1 MGREN
6 AHHPLTNKTTM
17 QNLRTIV
24 LALACFYTAQ
34 AGAQKTTV
42 FTEANLAYKRGE
54 EFFDKGVYG
63 YAMAEYEDAIL
74 QLRAVQEPEW
84 ELLRMNAELG
94 YAKSAVRL
102 DLPDGEKLILD
113 FIRKYKPDPLAAQA
127 QLEVAN
133 YFYNAKKYDKAIEFF
148 KQINP
153 REMSAAQR
161 AEIYFKTGYCYFVQK
176 DFRDA
181 EVQFQQIKDQPSG
194 YFYPA
199 NYYYGL
205 CRFFNTKYTDAI
217 KAFRL
222 VERSQEYKPHV
233 PYYITQIYFAQRDF
247 DQVINYAEPKLNGSK
262 LRKREEMSRLVG
274 QAYFERGEYEKALE
288 YLEAGVTSR
297 MSEEDFYQLAYA
309 QYQAGKYKEAAE
321 NFGELNRS
329 NSELG
334 QMALYF
340 LGDSQLKLG
349 DKQGARNAFG
359 AASRM
364 DFDPS
369 IKETSLINFA
379 KLSYELNFE
388 RDALT
393 ALQKIPTNSIYYTEA
408 QSLMSEI
415 FVNTRSYDQA
425 IKTLEAMPNK
435 TPQLREA
442 YQKVL
447 YLRGIQY
454 LKDGRMEAAKG
465 LLVKSIGASVNSEYK
480 AQALY
485 WLGDIAHT
493 AKDYDGSIDYLNQ
506 FLLLAK
512 TQPNLPVESSVYTAN
527 YLQGYNYLKK
537 KNFSTAQGYFQ
548 DAVAGISRNRTF
560 LSNETVTKNILGDAT
575 LRTGDCLFKKNKY
588 SQAVKFYDDAIRAKY
603 PGYEYA
609 LFQKAVIEGLQGNS
623 TDKIIALENLIEDD
637 PKSAYADNALFQLG
651 VTYQEIGKPNK
662 ATESFQKLVADY
674 PNSDLVNESLLRL
687 GLVAYNNGN
696 RTGAMEY
703 YKQVFAH
710 NPDKEEA
717 DAALAALREIYIN
730 DMGDPDGFASFLETI
745 PGYKLENAEKDQ
757 LAYDAAQNAYE
768 SGNYERAITQF
779 SNYIGKYPNGV
790 NVLLAHYNRAESYAY
805 LEQYQQAF
813 DDYDWVV
820 RKGPG
825 QYYVLALGK
834 AAKIA
839 YNLELDFQKAYDY
852 YTKWEEV
859 ATDPEDRF
867 EAQLGAMRSAY
878 KLGNVGAVQNAARKV
893 AQNPAASDEQRASAE
908 FYLGKIAYDRKDFAA
923 AKLSFDKVLQ
933 LSDNEQTAEARYL
946 IADIH
951 YKNRDLEAAK
961 KRCLDNNQDN
971 SGYPFWVG
979 KSLLLLS
986 DVFAE
991 QGDLFSA
998 RVVLESLIENY
1009 ANPSDEIIPTARQ
1022 KLELLN
1028 RQADGQSRIDSGEN
1042 FMDDGN

>member
-1 MGREN
+1 MTN
-6 AHHPLTNKTTM
+6 YLLTNILTM
-17 QNLRTIV
+17 QNLRAIL
-24 LALACFYTAQ
+24 LAILCSFTLQLA
-34 AGAQKTTV
+34 AQKTTV

-54 EFFDKGVYG
+54 DFFNKGVYG
-63 YAMAEYEDAIL
+63 YAMEEYQDAIQ
-74 QLRAVQEPEW
+74 QLKAVNEPEW
-84 ELLRMNAELG
+84 ELLRMRAELG
-94 YAKSAVRL
+94 YAKSAVRM
-102 DLPDGEKLILD
+102 DLPDGEILILD
-113 FIRKYKPDPLAAQA
+113 FIRKYKPDPLASQA

-133 YFYNAKKYDKAIEFF
+133 YFYNARKYDKAIEFF

-153 REMSAAQR
+153 RELSPSQR
-161 AEIYFKTGYCYFVQK
+161 AEVYFKTGYCYFVQK

-181 EVQFQQIKDQPSG
+181 ETQFRQVKDTPSD
-194 YFYPA
+194 YFYPS

-205 CRFFNTKYTDAI
+205 CRFFQSKYNDAI

-222 VERSQEYKPHV
+222 VERSQDYKQHV

-247 DQVINYAEPKLNGSK
+247 DQVITYAEPKLKSK
-262 LRKREEMSRLVG
+262 KIRKKREMSRLVG
-274 QAYFERGEYEKALE
+274 QAYFERGEYDKALAF
-288 YLEAGVTSR
+288 LEEGATGR
-297 MSEEDFYQLAYA
+297 MTEEDFYQLAYA
-309 QYQAGKYKEAAE
+309 QYQAGKYREAAD
-321 NFGELNRS
+321 NFEELNRS

-334 QMALYF
+334 QMALYY
-340 LGDSQLKLG
+340 LGDCRLKLN

-364 DFDPS
+364 DFDKS
-369 IKETSLINFA
+369 IQETSLISFA
-379 KLSYELNFE
+379 KLSYELKFE
-388 RDALT
+388 REALS
-393 ALQKIPTNSIYYTEA
+393 ALQKISSGSPYYTEA

-425 IKTLEAMPNK
+425 IKTLEAMPDK

-447 YLRGIQY
+447 FLRGLQY
-454 LKDGRMEAAKG
+454 MRDGRKEAAEG
-465 LLVKSIGASVNSEYK
+465 LLAKSVTASVNSEYK

-485 WLGDIAHT
+485 WLGDIAHQE
-493 AKDYDGSIDYLNQ
+493 KDYNASIDYINQ

-512 TQPNLPVESSVYTAN
+512 TQRNLPAESSVYTAN
-527 YLQGYNYLKK
+527 YLQGYNYLKREK
-537 KNFSTAQGYFQ
+537 YTTAQGYFQ
-548 DAVAGISRNRTF
+548 DAVSGIRRNRTF
-560 LSNETVTKNILGDAT
+560 IGNETISKNILGDAT

-588 SQAVKFYDDAIRAKY
+588 SQAVKFYDDAINARY

-609 LFQKAVIEGLQGNS
+609 LFQKAIIEGLNGNS
-623 TDKIIALENLIEDD
+623 TDKIIALESLIEDD
-637 PKSAYADNALFQLG
+637 PKSNYADNALFQLG
-651 VTYQEIGKPNK
+651 VTYQEIGRPNK
-662 ATESFQKLVADY
+662 ATEAFQKLVADY

-696 RTGAMEY
+696 RSGALNY
-703 YKQVFAH
+703 YKQVFSH

-717 DAALAALREIYIN
+717 DAALGALREIYIN
-730 DMGDPDGFASFLETI
+730 DMGDPDAFASFLETI
-745 PGYKLENAEKDQ
+745 PGYKLENSEKDQ
-757 LAYDAAQNAYE
+757 LAYDAAQNAFE
-768 SGNYERAITQF
+768 SGNYERAITQYT
-779 SNYIGKYPNGV
+779 NYIGKYPNGV

-805 LEQYQQAF
+805 LEQYRQAF

-825 QYYVLALGK
+825 QYYIYALSK

-852 YTKWEEV
+852 YVKWEEV
-859 ATDPEDRF
+859 ATDAEDRF

-878 KLGNVGAVQNAARKV
+878 KLGNVGAVQASARKV
-893 AQNPAASDEQRASAE
+893 AQNPAATDEQRATAE
-908 FYLGKIAYDRKDFAA
+908 FFLGKIAYDRKDFTA
-923 AKLSFDKVLQ
+923 AKQSFDKVLL

-946 IADIH
+946 IAHIH
-951 YKNRDLEAAK
+951 YLNRDLDAAK

-971 SGYPFWVG
+971 SGYPYWVG

-1009 ANPSDEIIPTARQ
+1009 ESTTDDILPTARQ
-1022 KLELLN
+1022 KLDVLN
-1028 RQADGQSRIDSGEN
+1028 KQAEGESRIDTGDN